1 MFWYVSNEQDQVVMK
16 KPLLENTAI
25 LLWET
30 AGCKLGGIR
39 GACAS
44 ASLKLD
50 GHQGFCPGP
59 NRYPRRMRLGLIEA
73 GVAKPALLGGKR
85 YPRRMRLGLIEAG
98 SAARS
103 MAAVSWVSEAHA
115 PRPH

>member
-25 LLWET
+25 LPWET

-44 ASLKLD
+44 ASLK
-50 GHQGFCPGP
+50 P
-59 NRYPRRMRLGLIEA
+59 IA
-73 GVAKPALLGGKR
+73 IIVLLGALYTGIR
-85 YPRRMRLGLIEAG
+85 GACA
-98 SAARS
+98 SAS
-103 MAAVSWVSEAHA
+103 LKHLYCDCV
-115 PRPH
+115 

>member
-1 MFWYVSNEQDQVVMK
+1 MFWYVSNEQDQVVMQ

-30 AGCKLGGIR
+30 AGCKLGSIR

-44 ASLKLD
+44 ASLKRA
-50 GHQGFCPGP
+50 GHLALSAFVPE
-59 NRYPRRMRLGLIEA
+59 YPRRMRLGLIEA
-73 GVAKPALLGGKR
+73 ASQVVRPGMCSR
-85 YPRRMRLGLIEAG
+85 
-98 SAARS
+98 
-103 MAAVSWVSEAHA
+103 VSEAHA